1 MREDFLHHIWQFKK
15 FNIVGLRTVQGDELV
30 LINSGQYLQQS
41 GPDFF
46 NAQVM
51 IGQQRWAGNV
61 EIHLKSSDWYIHHH
75 ETDPAFDNVILHVVW
90 DHDTDVMRPE
100 GIAIPVLELKH
111 YVDARLLENYNSLAS
126 AKTWIYCERELAG
139 VNSFVI
145 DNWKERLFFDR
156 LERKAAPVTQLA
168 QELCGDWEAVLFCF
182 LAKSFG
188 LNTNGDVFYGMA
200 SSLPFSIVRKESFD
214 AESLEALFF
223 GRLGLL
229 DAGFEEHYPKILK
242 QQYDYL
248 LHKYGLEKAFLP
260 QPEFFRH
267 RPDNF
272 PTIRLSQLA
281 ALYKRQQNLFDAL
294 MNAADASAIYEI
306 MNVQAGAY
314 WQTHYTFDKESPRK
328 RKALTKSFI
337 DLIIIN
343 TIVPL
348 KLAYSQSR
356 GEEVGDNLV
365 ALLSGIA
372 PEANNII
379 ERFNKLKV
387 ATSSAFDTQA
397 LLQLRNEYCA
407 HKKCMQCAI
416 GLEVLKK

>member
-1 MREDFLHHIWQFKK
+1 MKEDFLHHIWQFKK
-15 FNIVGLRTVQGDELV
+15 FNVVGLKTVQGEELA

-46 NAQVM
+46 NAQIM
-51 IGQQRWAGNV
+51 LGQQRWAGNV

-75 ETDPAFDNVILHVVW
+75 ETDSAYDNVILHVVW
-90 DHDTDVMRPE
+90 EHDTDVMRPD

-126 AKTWIYCERELAG
+126 VKTWIYCERELAD

-145 DNWKERLFFDR
+145 DNWKERLFFER

-168 QELCGDWEAVLFCF
+168 KELGGDWEAVLFCF

-188 LNTNGDVFYGMA
+188 LNTNGDVFYRMA
-200 SSLPFSIVRKESFD
+200 ASLPFSVVRKESFD

-229 DAGFEEHYPKILK
+229 DAGFEEHYPNRLK

-248 LHKYGLEKAFLP
+248 LHKYRLEKPFLP

-281 ALYKRQQNLFDAL
+281 ALYQGQQNLFDAL

-314 WQTHYTFDKESPRK
+314 WQTHYTFDKESPKK
-328 RKALTKSFI
+328 RKALTRSFI

-348 KLAYSQSR
+348 KLAFAKSR
-356 GEEVGDNLV
+356 GEEVGDDLV
-365 ALLSGIA
+365 TLLSGIA
-372 PEANNII
+372 PEANSIV

-387 ATSSAFDTQA
+387 ATNSAFDTQA

-407 HKKCMQCAI
+407 NKKCMQCAI
-416 GLEVLKK
+416 GLELLKK